1 MKYCPK
7 CETKYEDDLI
17 RFCTKDGSP
26 LIAEEEPKFIQMPSE
41 GIEEEADDP
50 SEMTVIRRN
59 VTTPPPVMQPPAT
72 PPPSGQV
79 PSGQPPQPSALD
91 DITFDANDNPP
102 PRIVVP

>member
-7 CETKYEDDLI
+7 CETKYDDLI

-41 GIEEEADDP
+41 DIHQDADDP

-59 VTTPPPVMQPPAT
+59 VTPPPVTPPVSQ
-72 PPPSGQV
+72 PPSGQV
-79 PSGQPPQPSALD
+79 PQNAP
-91 DITFDANDNPP
+91 
-102 PRIVVP
+102 